1 MAKSRR
7 EEIVTP
13 KELKAMADS
22 FQCRA
27 IVEKGKCREDLFS
40 KLQQYPRFTIFLESG
55 GKVDRGGK
63 SNLEILN

>member
-1 MAKSRR
+1 
-7 EEIVTP
+7 
-13 KELKAMADS
+13 MADS